1 MPEQKASTQD
11 LCETFMKS
19 IQPEFP
25 KKITVEYE
33 RPGSDAIPMP
43 MYSGEPIPMP

>member
-1 MPEQKASTQD
+1 MR
-11 LCETFMKS
+11 S

-25 KKITVEYE
+25 KKIEVEYA

-43 MYSGEPIPMP
+43 MYSGPPIAMPQADVYKEPIAMQDQQ